1 MTLAS
6 QHGSTPER
14 FDDRI
19 DLDTDLNTREVMVI
33 LKRALSYIWPAR
45 NLFILKFFLM
55 LGSFVPALVTTWV
68 LKILA
73 DYVILGN
80 PYDASA
86 AQFPPYIQP
95 FVDATTGL
103 DPLSLLLATLAF
115 LVVLVVLFGAGAGGG
130 EGHFAFMAQG
140 EDTAT
145 QSENMISAGW
155 SMSGGIWG
163 FGDLLCNIRLVQRV
177 TNLLRTDLFERLL
190 RLPMRTLDDQRIGD
204 SVYRTMYDAPA
215 IQGVCFDIT
224 LMPVIALLGAFT
236 ALAVMEYSY
245 GATIPEL
252 VWLGLATMP
261 LSLLFTVPLVQYA
274 RRASQQSRGAGTATT
289 NRIEE
294 NMSNIAAVQSHGA
307 GNRERKNFAEAS
319 RESFRRF
326 RRVVLV
332 NIGIDTLTAGG
343 ALALMWLWMVLLVSQ
358 RIIQG
363 ELLPGDMVVMFALF
377 GTIAGTSITFGR
389 LWIDLQHNVAG
400 VRRVLFYL
408 DLPSDDTLSGNTPF
422 PTRLEKIEFQDVGF
436 NYGDAEPALA
446 AASFSAE
453 AGQTIALVGPTGA
466 GKTTLVYMLPRFL
479 EPNSGT
485 IRLNDRPLTEYD
497 IGDLRRHVT
506 HVFQEHT
513 MFSQTVLE
521 NAALGNPKANAE
533 SVQRAFELS
542 GVSEFIDDLPQ
553 GKDTM
558 LGANGANLSVGQKQR
573 LSIARALICDSPIL
587 ILDEPTAA
595 LDPATE
601 QALIQSLDVAKSNR
615 MVFII
620 AHRLSTIQTADL
632 ILFLEDGHVVEQG
645 SHSELIEL
653 DQKYAEYV
661 NLQTIEQLED

>member
-1 MTLAS
+1 MATTAPS
-6 QHGSTPER
+6 SSKSER

-19 DLDTDLNTREVMVI
+19 DLDTDLNTREIFSI
-33 LKRALSYIWPAR
+33 LRRALAYIWPAR
-45 NLFILKFFLM
+45 RLFILKFFLM
-55 LGSFVPALVTTWV
+55 VGSFVPALVTTWV

-95 FVDATTGL
+95 FVDATAGL

-130 EGHFAFMAQG
+130 EGAFAFMAQG

-155 SMSGGIWG
+155 SMSGGLWG
-163 FGDLLCNIRLVQRV
+163 LGDLLCNIRLVQHV
-177 TNLLRTDLFERLL
+177 TNQLRTDLFSRLI

-236 ALAVMEYSY
+236 SLVVMDYSY

-261 LSLLFTVPLVQYA
+261 LSLLFTIPLVQFA
-274 RRASQQSRGAGTATT
+274 RRASQESRGAGTATT

-307 GNRERKNFAEAS
+307 GERERKNFAAAS

-343 ALALMWLWMVLLVSQ
+343 ALALMWLWMILLVSQ

-363 ELLPGDMVVMFALF
+363 ELLPGDMGVMLALF
-377 GTIAGTSITFGR
+377 GTIAGASITFGR
-389 LWIDLQHNVAG
+389 LWIDLQHNVVG
-400 VRRVLFYL
+400 TRRVLFYL
-408 DLPSDDTLSGNTPF
+408 DLPSDDTLSGRVKF
-422 PTRLEKIEFQDVGF
+422 PEHLERIAFSDVSYAYDDGKF
-436 NYGDAEPALA
+436 ALRNV
-446 AASFSAE
+446 SFSVS
-453 AGQTIALVGPTGA
+453 AGQTVALVGPTGA
-466 GKTTLVYMLPRFL
+466 GKTTLAYMLPRFL
-479 EPNSGT
+479 EPTQGEV
-485 IRLNDRPLTEYD
+485 RVNDQPLADYD
-497 IGDLRRHVT
+497 VDELRRNVIHVY
-506 HVFQEHT
+506 QEHT
-513 MFSQTVLE
+513 MFSRTLLE
-521 NAALGNPKANAE
+521 NATLGNPSASAE
-533 SVQRAFELS
+533 AVQRAFELS
-542 GVSEFIDDLPQ
+542 GVAEFLADLPD
-553 GKDTM
+553 GHETL

-573 LSIARALICDSPIL
+573 LSIARALICDTPIL
-587 ILDEPTAA
+587 TLDEPTAA

-601 QALIQSLDVAKSNR
+601 QALIRSLDVAKQNR
-615 MVFII
+615 IVFIV
-620 AHRLSTIQTADL
+620 AHRLSTIQAADL
-632 ILFLEDGHVVEQG
+632 ILFLEDGRVIEQG
-645 SHSELIEL
+645 THEELLAVGGRYREFVDLQNVEL
-653 DQKYAEYV
+653 QRE
-661 NLQTIEQLED
+661 